1 LFCPAAGLI
10 TAMTKYILTLSHL
23 MIISL
28 FLSNILE
35 AADAQILPAEAMS
48 FASKAFSNENHAVG
62 EPLQLIENQTNSRS
76 IFLIQQYP
84 ADPGADIPW
93 SCGTINVVDIEC
105 AFNSARN
112 SENNQ
117 LGTSIPM
124 LSLPDQGA
132 WDEMGDGE
140 RAIWLINRERIDR
153 GIDPLHGLETNV
165 MGVAQS
171 YAQYLMDHSAF
182 GHDADGRT
190 PWERLSA
197 NPTIGACHDFL
208 SVAENLAIFWTSG
221 SSIALPVERSIY
233 MWMYDDGGS
242 FWGHRHAILW
252 YPYNDNS
259 GPSGKEG
266 FLGIGRASGP
276 HDGWNYA
283 ELIVM
288 NVFDPCAA
296 WDYQTL
302 LADFTGTPTTG
313 TVPLTV
319 TFSDQSTGDISS
331 YFWDF
336 GDQSSS
342 TEPNPI
348 HSYTSSGT
356 FSVTLTVSGPEGS
369 DSKTKVNFVQVN
381 SAQKKGLPWI
391 QLLLLEE

>member
-1 LFCPAAGLI
+1 
-10 TAMTKYILTLSHL
+10 MTKYPSTLSL
-23 MIISL
+23 LLILSL
-28 FLSNILE
+28 FFSSIIE
-35 AADAQILPAEAMS
+35 TPGAQILSADSS
-48 FASKAFSNENHAVG
+48 FKSKGFSNENYAVG
-62 EPLQLIENQTNSRS
+62 RPLQLIENQINQGS
-76 IFLIQQYP
+76 IFQIQQYP
-84 ADPGADIPW
+84 DDPAANISW
-93 SCGTINVVDIEC
+93 SCGNIDVDDIEC
-105 AFNSARN
+105 AFNFARN

-117 LGTSIPM
+117 LGTAIPM
-124 LSLPDQGA
+124 LTLPDQAA
-132 WDEMGDGE
+132 WNKMGDGE

-153 GIDPLHGLETNV
+153 GIAPLHGLESNV
-165 MGVAQS
+165 AGVAQS
-171 YAQYLMDHSAF
+171 YAEYLINHSAF
-182 GHDADGRT
+182 GHFEDGLG

-288 NVFDPCAA
+288 NVFDPCAE
-296 WDYQTL
+296 WDYQSPF
-302 LADFTGTPTTG
+302 ADFAASPTKG
-313 TVPLTV
+313 AAPLTV
-319 TFSDQSTGDISS
+319 AFSNQSTGEIST

-348 HSYTSSGT
+348 HTYASKGVYT
-356 FSVTLTVSGPEGS
+356 VTLTVSGPEGS
-369 DSKTKVNFVQVN
+369 DRKTGIDYVK
-381 SAQKKGLPWI
+381 AIALPKQELFWMY
-391 QLLLLEE
+391 LLLLED